1 MNVFFIITS
10 LLNIN
15 EINKNRENQS
25 IIIKLCSA
33 IFILIVNIFEN
44 KFLKKFKIIL
54 DNKYK
59 NNLQFIRL

>member
-1 MNVFFIITS
+1 MFFFIITS